1 MLKFLFLISVFLFL
15 RYIYL
20 RFKTSGLVYK
30 KEFEYYEFL
39 TENALTYALL
49 EILAIIIQ
57 NTIKH
62 NFFINIIYIVLIIL
76 PIFLTILDIRK
87 EIIFKNHHLNF

>member
-1 MLKFLFLISVFLFL
+1 MLKFSFIISIFLFL

-20 RFKTSGLVYK
+20 RFKTSGLIK
-30 KEFEYYEFL
+30 KEFDYYQFL

-49 EILAIIIQ
+49 EVLAIIIQ

-87 EIIFKNHHLNF
+87 ELIFKNHHLNF

>member
-1 MLKFLFLISVFLFL
+1 MLKFSFLISVFLFL

-20 RFKTSGLVYK
+20 RFKTAGLVYK

-57 NTIKH
+57 NIIKH

>member
-1 MLKFLFLISVFLFL
+1 MLKFSFLISVFLFL

-20 RFKTSGLVYK
+20 RFKTSVLVK
-30 KEFEYYEFL
+30 KEFEYYKFL

-49 EILAIIIQ
+49 EVLAIIIQ

-76 PIFLTILDIRK
+76 PIFLTILDVRK
-87 EIIFKNHHLNF
+87 ELIFKKNHLNF

>member
-1 MLKFLFLISVFLFL
+1 MLKFSFIISIFLFL

-20 RFKTSGLVYK
+20 RFKTSGLIK
-30 KEFEYYEFL
+30 KEFDYYQFL
-39 TENALTYALL
+39 AENALTYALL
-49 EILAIIIQ
+49 EVLAIIIQ

-87 EIIFKNHHLNF
+87 ELIFKNHHLNF

>member
-1 MLKFLFLISVFLFL
+1 MLKFSFIISIFLFL

-20 RFKTSGLVYK
+20 KFKTSGLIK
-30 KEFEYYEFL
+30 KEFDYYQFL

-49 EILAIIIQ
+49 EVLAIIIQ

-87 EIIFKNHHLNF
+87 ELIFKNHHLNF

>member
-1 MLKFLFLISVFLFL
+1 MLKFSFIISIFLFL

-20 RFKTSGLVYK
+20 RFKTSGLIK
-30 KEFEYYEFL
+30 KEFKYYQVL

-49 EILAIIIQ
+49 EVLAIIIQ

-76 PIFLTILDIRK
+76 PIFLTILDLRK
-87 EIIFKNHHLNF
+87 ELNFKKNYLNY

>member
-1 MLKFLFLISVFLFL
+1 MFCFI
-15 RYIYL
+15 IYL
-20 RFKTSGLVYK
+20 RFKTSGLIK
-30 KEFEYYEFL
+30 KEFKYYQVL

-49 EILAIIIQ
+49 EFLAIIIQ

-87 EIIFKNHHLNF
+87 ELNFKKNYLNY

>member
-1 MLKFLFLISVFLFL
+1 MFCFI
-15 RYIYL
+15 IYL

-62 NFFINIIYIVLIIL
+62 NLLINIIYIILIIL

-87 EIIFKNHHLNF
+87 ELIFKNNHLNF

>member
-1 MLKFLFLISVFLFL
+1 MLKFSFLISVFLFL

-20 RFKTSGLVYK
+20 RFKTSGLVK
-30 KEFEYYEFL
+30 KEFEYYKFL

-49 EILAIIIQ
+49 EVLAIIIQ

-76 PIFLTILDIRK
+76 PIFLTILDVRK
-87 EIIFKNHHLNF
+87 ELIFKNHHLNF

>member
-1 MLKFLFLISVFLFL
+1 MLKFSFIISIFLFL

-20 RFKTSGLVYK
+20 RFKTSGLIK
-30 KEFEYYEFL
+30 KEFDYYQFL
-39 TENALTYALL
+39 TENTLTYALL
-49 EILAIIIQ
+49 EVLAIIIQ

-76 PIFLTILDIRK
+76 PIFLIILDIRK
-87 EIIFKNHHLNF
+87 ELIFKNHHLNF